1 LILGESSDFD
11 GSISDTNSNNNM
23 MLMYA
28 NPTSKGNNNN
38 NNNSINIKL
47 RKVGKKIFNL
57 KEQQDKILY
66 FRQSHSKQLTYI
78 ITKKR
83 DLFTLRDT
91 KPNRLYP
98 KKFKLLIKTQD
109 KKIPIYRVKYVF
121 CELCEEVFVFC
132 RYLDNVI
139 QCIVSKSLE
148 TKYVLNSFV
157 SSVIRINNEEFIT
170 GHQNGDIIHF
180 RLITMKLGI
189 KLELIKKVQSND
201 SAISALCYNERLN
214 IIIIASTFEVINRK
228 FYNFEYLNAYNIMVD
243 DMSSQ
248 RKIIVDVKVNKID
261 FVYVLFN
268 INYSDMFRIAGYT
281 VNGLYFAKVDGRFC
295 SFEFTK
301 RDYIMCGFTNCSDIV
316 IYHPVTFEKVK
327 IIDNSV
333 DDVTNEGMFHF
344 WFDNFN
350 SEIVFG
356 LNKNPTV
363 ILKKVIDEEE
373 LNYI

>member
-1 LILGESSDFD
+1 
-11 GSISDTNSNNNM
+11 
-23 MLMYA
+23 
-28 NPTSKGNNNN
+28 
-38 NNNSINIKL
+38 
-47 RKVGKKIFNL
+47 
-57 KEQQDKILY
+57 
-66 FRQSHSKQLTYI
+66 
-78 ITKKR
+78 
-83 DLFTLRDT
+83 
-91 KPNRLYP
+91 
-98 KKFKLLIKTQD
+98 
-109 KKIPIYRVKYVF
+109 
-121 CELCEEVFVFC
+121 
-132 RYLDNVI
+132 
-139 QCIVSKSLE
+139 
-148 TKYVLNSFV
+148 
-157 SSVIRINNEEFIT
+157 
-170 GHQNGDIIHF
+170 
-180 RLITMKLGI
+180 MKLGI

-214 IIIIASTFEVINRK
+214 IIIIASTFEAINRK
-228 FYNFEYLNAYNIMVD
+228 FYNFEYLNAYNIMID
-243 DMSSQ
+243 DISSQ

-295 SFEFTK
+295 NFEFTK